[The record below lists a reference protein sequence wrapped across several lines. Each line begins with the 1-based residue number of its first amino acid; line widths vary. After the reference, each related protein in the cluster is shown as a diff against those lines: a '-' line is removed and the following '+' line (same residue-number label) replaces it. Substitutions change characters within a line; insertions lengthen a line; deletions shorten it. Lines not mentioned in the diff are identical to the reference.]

1 MSDVKSVGIIGQAY
15 EDRTTGK
22 VGVLESRDDKCKTL
36 MLIGDDGKGFNV
48 SYSSFRSKWRK
59 HADEKEAVQNEVKQ
73 EEKIVKSAP
82 KSAKKKLDTVVDD
95 GGCYHVSVQGFEVLY
110 IKPYKD
116 GTYSVSCFPDVYTD
130 SVDLRP
136 YTSNF
141 KCTRTKTG
149 LDVSFKVAKMEFD
162 VLMGLL
168 HDAVAEINLYG
179 YTEE

>member
-22 VGVLESRDDKCKTL
+22 VGILESRDDKCKTL

-59 HADEKEAVQNEVKQ
+59 RVDEQEEVKD
-73 EEKIVKSAP
+73 EVKEVIKNEP
-82 KSAKKKLDTVVDD
+82 KVTKETLETVTDD
-95 GGCYHVSVQGFEVLY
+95 NGCYHVNVQGLEVLY

-116 GTYSVSCFPDVYTD
+116 GTYFVSCFPDIYTD

-141 KCTRTKTG
+141 KCARTKTG
-149 LDVSFKVAKMEFD
+149 LDISFKVAKMEFEQ
-162 VLMGLL
+162 LKGLL
-168 HDAVAEINLYG
+168 HDAVTNINMYG
-179 YTEE
+179 YVEE